1 MKRLLILIIIALGIA
16 LAGPVL
22 AQPAPNAGGME
33 PGGVPAPGM
42 NRSRMR
48 STASGTVML
57 IRAYNPKTVTTVKGA
72 VQSLRT
78 MPFNSQVPGAML
90 AAVLKTEQG
99 EITVYLAPAEYLSQL
114 NLSLKA
120 GDEVEVTGSKV
131 TLGKQPPSIIVKDL
145 KMGDKSVALRNERGV
160 PLWLAAQTPSGS
172 SK

>member
-1 MKRLLILIIIALGIA
+1 
-16 LAGPVL
+16 
-22 AQPAPNAGGME
+22 
-33 PGGVPAPGM
+33 
-42 NRSRMR
+42 MR
-48 STASGTVML
+48 SATSGTVML

-114 NLSLKA
+114 NISLKA

-145 KMGDKSVALRNERGV
+145 KVGDKSAALRNERGV
-160 PLWLAAQTPSGS
+160 PIWMAGQPGSGS